1 MKTIEDYQRLL
12 KTIGDFRRL
21 SKTIKDYRRLPKS
34 TKDYIRLPKTIKDYQ
49 EYPRLFG
56 TPGITPR
63 TLAVFPRREERQSRM
78 GSIARARAWVVGNRN
93 GVIEKA
99 TDCFQE

>member
-1 MKTIEDYQRLL
+1 M
-12 KTIGDFRRL
+12 
-21 SKTIKDYRRLPKS
+21 
-34 TKDYIRLPKTIKDYQ
+34 TIKDYQ

-78 GSIARARAWVVGNRN
+78 GSIERELEHELSETEMVSLRKQLTAF
-93 GVIEKA
+93 KSSYFM
-99 TDCFQE
+99 T